1 MPKALIIAEDGV
13 DDFELLYSYHR
24 LREEGFEVFVASH
37 TKHSEYAVIRDG
49 RVEPAPRLI
58 EGKRGQKIKVD
69 LEYREALEKLNEFD
83 VLVLPGGRGPERAR
97 QYPEAVEIV
106 KRMAGAGKPVIA
118 ICHGPL
124 LLVSAGVL
132 KGRRVT
138 GYPGIRDDL
147 VNAGAIY
154 VDEPAVRDGNIVTV
168 KHPTWISDGFRLFME
183 LLREVK
189 LVKTC

>member
-24 LREEGFEVFVASH
+24 LKEEGFDVLVASH
-37 TKHSEYAVIRDG
+37 SKYSEYAVIRNG
-49 RVEPAPRLI
+49 KVEPAPRLI
-58 EGKRGQKIKVD
+58 EGKRGQKIRVD
-69 LEYREALEKLNEFD
+69 VEYREVLEKLNEFD

-97 QYPEAVEIV
+97 QHPEAVEIV
-106 KRMAGAGKPVIA
+106 KRMVEAGKPVIA

-124 LLVSAGVL
+124 LLISAGVVR
-132 KGRRVT
+132 GRRVT

-147 VNAGAIY
+147 VNAGAVY
-154 VDEPAVRDGNIVTV
+154 VDEVAVRDGNIVTV
-168 KHPTWISDGFRLFME
+168 KHPTWISDGFRLFMQV
-183 LLREVK
+183 LREAG